1 MEIHNLSVSM
11 CPEEVEKWLIE
22 RSSSSQ
28 LQVLSFTSLNGEF
41 ALKLQYK
48 GISFPLRFKMVKC
61 ELSLVHLE
69 IISLPPILSLLPLSL
84 LFSDG
89 GVRLKGRE
97 LWLDFSL
104 LSGGRIADLEL
115 EEILFQPESIRIKL
129 RNLVLK
135 EPFA

>member
-1 MEIHNLSVSM
+1 MVNDTAGDGTNLTNIKLGGETMEIHNLSVSM

-61 ELSLVHLE
+61 ELSLFILKL
-69 IISLPPILSLLPLSL
+69 SPCPILSFGLSL
-84 LFSDG
+84 SSDG
-89 GVRLKGRE
+89 GVSLGRE
-97 LWLDFSL
+97 LWLDFSP
-104 LSGGRIADLEL
+104 SQGAGRIG
-115 EEILFQPESIRIKL
+115 
-129 RNLVLK
+129 
-135 EPFA
+135 

>member
-48 GISFPLRFKMVKC
+48 GISFFTVQ
-61 ELSLVHLE
+61 
-69 IISLPPILSLLPLSL
+69 
-84 LFSDG
+84 DG
-89 GVRLKGRE
+89 QMRTIPG
-97 LWLDFSL
+97 S
-104 LSGGRIADLEL
+104 S
-115 EEILFQPESIRIKL
+115 
-129 RNLVLK
+129 
-135 EPFA
+135 